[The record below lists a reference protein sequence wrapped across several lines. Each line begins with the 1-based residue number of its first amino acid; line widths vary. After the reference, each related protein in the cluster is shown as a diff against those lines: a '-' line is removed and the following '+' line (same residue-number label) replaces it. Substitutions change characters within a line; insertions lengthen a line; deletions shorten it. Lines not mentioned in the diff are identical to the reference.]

1 MDYSYLNQ
9 AGFDPSSAMSSLQS
23 AAAASAAVSSEAN
36 FYSDL
41 SGSCPSVSAAMMPG
55 NYGPLTGRY
64 PVMRSPYGHSSGMPG
79 TPTGSP
85 SSSFPRNPPE
95 HHRQSMFGASGMG
108 LNCKCFNSTFLIVL
122 YCLRFQ
128 IIILF
133 KTFASGA
140 QKLLLLF
147 YFLNTKIFPSWAQ
160 YTKITLLNLSNCNFT
175 S

>member
-64 PVMRSPYGHSSGMPG
+64 PVMTRSPYGHSTGMPG

-95 HHRQSMFGASGMG
+95 HHRQSMFGASSMG
-108 LNCKCFNSTFLIVL
+108 LNCK
-122 YCLRFQ
+122 
-128 IIILF
+128 
-133 KTFASGA
+133 
-140 QKLLLLF
+140 
-147 YFLNTKIFPSWAQ
+147 IFR
-160 YTKITLLNLSNCNFT
+160 TLLDKCVPYKPYFDRYLLVYT
-175 S
+175 SGKISRL